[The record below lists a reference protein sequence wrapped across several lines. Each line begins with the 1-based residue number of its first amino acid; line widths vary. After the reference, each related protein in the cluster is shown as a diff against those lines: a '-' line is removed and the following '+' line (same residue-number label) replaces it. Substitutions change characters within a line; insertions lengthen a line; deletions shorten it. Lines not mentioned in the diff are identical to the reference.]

1 MNETAY
7 KLFLTKIFRDITSGA
22 TFCIELRDIIRR
34 CRRSGFE
41 HPATVPQRSRVHKTS
56 RMAEFTCRLGTP
68 SGEIVTRLVEAAAA
82 ADARVQ
88 LERDGYKVFAVTPV
102 GGALNILRSGGSNK
116 GKVKQADFLLF
127 NQQFS
132 ALLRAGIPVLQ
143 AIGLL
148 KSRSQSANLRTV
160 LVDVEEKIKNG
171 QPLSEAFEA
180 QGIFPKIYT
189 ASILSG
195 EKSGALDDVL
205 MRFVEY
211 LKRSVGVARKLRGA
225 LAYPAFLLVAAAFMV
240 AFLTLYIVP
249 RMSDLFKSLSA
260 NRSLPTITLAV
271 LWLSNNLASNIW
283 WIGPLLIIVGLAL
296 FVWLRTD
303 SGRLLLHKF
312 LLRLPVAGALIRQMA
327 TAQLARSL
335 STLLAGGITVPD
347 SWEIASQ
354 ALNNLELRR
363 KSQTVLPMIREG
375 RGFTEALQQADWI
388 PELGL
393 DMIGIGEKS
402 GSLREMLDEVA
413 GFYDAEAEVKLE
425 QLTTLLEPL
434 ILIVMAAIVLAIL
447 LAIYLPII
455 QTISAGPM
463 SGGRR

>member
-1 MNETAY
+1 
-7 KLFLTKIFRDITSGA
+7 
-22 TFCIELRDIIRR
+22 
-34 CRRSGFE
+34 
-41 HPATVPQRSRVHKTS
+41 
-56 RMAEFTCRLGTP
+56 MAEFTCRLGTP
-68 SGEIVTRLVEAAAA
+68 SGEVVTRLVEAAAA
-82 ADARVQ
+82 AEARVQ

-148 KSRSQSANLRTV
+148 KTRSQSANLRTV

-225 LAYPAFLLVAAAFMV
+225 LAYPAFLLVAAALMV

-283 WIGPLLIIVGLAL
+283 WIAPLVIIVGLGL

-303 SGRLLLHKF
+303 AGHLLLHKF

>member
-1 MNETAY
+1 M
-7 KLFLTKIFRDITSGA
+7 S
-22 TFCIELRDIIRR
+22 
-34 CRRSGFE
+34 
-41 HPATVPQRSRVHKTS
+41 
-56 RMAEFTCRLGTP
+56 EFVCRLGTP
-68 SGEIVTRLVEAAAA
+68 SGEIVTRVVEAAAA
-82 ADARVQ
+82 GEARVQ
-88 LERDGYKVFAVTPV
+88 LEKEGYRVFSVDSAEGGIASMLSI
-102 GGALNILRSGGSNK
+102 GGAKKKRL
-116 GKVKQADFLLF
+116 KQADFLLF
-127 NQQFS
+127 NQQLS

-148 KSRSQSANLRTV
+148 KTRSGSASLREV
-160 LVDVEEKIKNG
+160 LADIEEKIKSG
-171 QPLSEAFEA
+171 TPLSEAFES

-205 MRFVEY
+205 LRFVEY

-225 LAYPAFLLVAAAFMV
+225 LAYPAFLLLASVLMV

-249 RMSDLFKSLSA
+249 RMSDLFKGLSA
-260 NRSLPTITLAV
+260 SRGLPAVTVFVLAISNGVATNAWWAIPV
-271 LWLSNNLASNIW
+271 LLVVSA
-283 WIGPLLIIVGLAL
+283 LLFL
-296 FVWLRTD
+296 WLRTE
-303 SGRLLLHKF
+303 SGRLLLHRV
-312 LLRLPVAGALIRQMA
+312 LLKVPVAGSLIRNMA

-363 KSQTVLPMIREG
+363 RSAAVLPMIREG
-375 RGFTEALQQADWI
+375 RGFTESLETAEWL
-388 PELGL
+388 PELAL

-413 GFYDAEAEVKLE
+413 AFYDAEAEVRLE
-425 QLTTLLEPL
+425 QLTTLLEPA
-434 ILIVMAAIVLAIL
+434 ILVLMAGIVVVIL

-455 QTISAGPM
+455 QTISAGPAG
-463 SGGRR
+463 SKH

>member
-1 MNETAY
+1 
-7 KLFLTKIFRDITSGA
+7 
-22 TFCIELRDIIRR
+22 
-34 CRRSGFE
+34 
-41 HPATVPQRSRVHKTS
+41 
-56 RMAEFTCRLGTP
+56 MAEFVCRLGTP
-68 SGEIVTRLVEAAAA
+68 SGEIVTRIVEATAAT
-82 ADARVQ
+82 DARVQ
-88 LERDGYKVFAVTPV
+88 LERDGYKVFDIASTT
-102 GGALNILRSGGSNK
+102 GGLKSMLLPGGGSK
-116 GKVKQADFLLF
+116 GRVKQADFLLF
-127 NQQFS
+127 NQQLS

-143 AIGLL
+143 AISLL
-148 KSRSQSANLRTV
+148 KTRSASANLRSV

-171 QPLSEAFEA
+171 QPLSGAFES

-195 EKSGALDDVL
+195 EKSGALDEVL
-205 MRFVEY
+205 LRYVEY

-225 LAYPAFLLVAAAFMV
+225 LAYPAFLLVAAFIMV

-249 RMSDLFKSLSA
+249 RMSDLFRNLSGQ
-260 NRSLPTITLAV
+260 RSLPTITLAV
-271 LWLSNNLASNIW
+271 LWLSNTIAGNIW
-283 WIGPLLIIVGLAL
+283 WLGPLVLIALFALYIWIRTERGRLAL
-296 FVWLRTD
+296 H
-303 SGRLLLHKF
+303 RL
-312 LLRLPVAGALIRQMA
+312 LLRLPVAGMLIKQMA

-335 STLLAGGITVPD
+335 STLLSGGITVPD

-363 KSQTVLPMIREG
+363 RSSAVLPMIREG
-375 RGFTEALQQADWI
+375 RGFTEALEQANWI

-413 GFYDAEAEVKLE
+413 AFYDAEAEVKLE

-434 ILIVMAAIVLAIL
+434 ILVVMAAIVLSIL

-455 QTISAGPM
+455 QTISSGPV
-463 SGGRR
+463 GGRAR